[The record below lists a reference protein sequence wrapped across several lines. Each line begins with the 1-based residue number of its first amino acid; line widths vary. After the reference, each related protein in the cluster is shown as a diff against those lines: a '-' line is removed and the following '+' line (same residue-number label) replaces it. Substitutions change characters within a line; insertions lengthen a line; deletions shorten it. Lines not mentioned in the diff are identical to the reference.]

1 MKLSTVKG
9 KNKKNQPEV
18 IKDTDTKSIMTV
30 LEEAGI
36 SEDVLVST
44 AMELYVPHPG
54 VENRDIA
61 EQVFKRE
68 LEHALSDANLCIL
81 LYAGVLLE
89 KEGEKGELPGMSRE
103 TFVKD
108 LTFLIVDEV
117 LGMSIAK
124 YISGDKGIFEYVR
137 FDKLKP
143 GILSKLGPF
152 MDDVIAGLVGGV
164 SANMYSRGK
173 NDGREQI
180 KAEDIKEG
188 GTGVEGINTDGGKP
202 EVPGKEKKNP
212 LPRKI
217 KRGFAG

>member
-1 MKLSTVKG
+1 MKLSSIKG
-9 KNKKNQPEV
+9 KKKKNHPAA
-18 IKDTDTKSIMTV
+18 ISNNDTKSIMTV

-36 SEDVLVST
+36 PEDELVST

-61 EQVFKRE
+61 EHVFKRE
-68 LEHALSDANLCIL
+68 MRHALSDPNLCIL

-89 KEGEKGELPGMSRE
+89 KEGEKGELPGMSKE
-103 TFVKD
+103 TFTRD

-143 GILSKLGPF
+143 GVLSKLGPF
-152 MDDVIAGLVGGV
+152 MDDIIAGLIGGV

-173 NDGREQI
+173 NDGREQQEAKDI
-180 KAEDIKEG
+180 REAKKAK
-188 GTGVEGINTDGGKP
+188 
-202 EVPGKEKKNP
+202 P
-212 LPRKI
+212 LPRKA